1 MSGPLE
7 GVRILDFTSA
17 WAGPMATRCLAFLG
31 AEVVKIEG
39 PNRLDSW
46 RDTVRGVE
54 PARYPDMQRGERP
67 YNRSSRFNSQNHDKL
82 DLVVDLKHPQA
93 RGLMLRLARQCDV
106 VIDNFSPG
114 VLRRLGL
121 GYEDFRTAR
130 PDIVMVEMPAYG
142 NTGPE
147 ADNVAFGPNMEAMAG
162 MAAMIGYGDGVPVT
176 TSGAYLDPI
185 GGLHGAG
192 AVLTALIHRQRT
204 GQGQYVEVPQRETA
218 MQTIGELLLQ
228 QIETGET
235 FAPHGNRIP
244 GAAPHEAFPCRG
256 EEEWVAIAA
265 FTEGEW
271 RSLCAAIGRPALLTD
286 PRFCTLLDRKR
297 NEDALEA
304 EVAAWTRRHTKEE
317 AAALLQAHGVTAAPV
332 ATGRDIF
339 ADEQL
344 DALGFY
350 VELDHADAGRHRYPG
365 LAFHLGATPGVI
377 RRPPPLFA
385 EHNRHVLVDRFGL
398 SQEEY
403 AALEGD
409 GVIASAPLGRE

>member
-7 GVRILDFTSA
+7 GVRVLDFTSA

-31 AEVVKIEG
+31 AEVIKIEG

-54 PARYPDMQRGERP
+54 AGRYPNLQLGDRP

-93 RGLMLRLARQCDV
+93 RGLMLRLARECDV

-121 GYEDFRTAR
+121 GYEDFRAAR

-147 ADNVAFGPNMEAMAG
+147 AENVAFGPNMEAMAG
-162 MAAMIGYGDGVPVT
+162 MASMMGYGDGVPVT

-192 AVLTALIHRQRT
+192 AVLTALLHRQRT

-228 QIETGET
+228 QIENGET

-244 GAAPHEAFPCRG
+244 GAAPHDAFPCQG

-265 FTEGEW
+265 FTEDEW
-271 RSLCAAIGRPALLTD
+271 RSLCAAIERPDLLSG
-286 PRFCTLLDRKR
+286 PRFATLLDRKR
-297 NEDALEA
+297 NEDALYA
-304 EVAAWTRRHTKEE
+304 EIAAWTRRQSKAE
-317 AAALLQAHGVTAAPV
+317 AAGRLQAHGVTAAPV
-332 ATGRDIF
+332 ANGRDIF
-339 ADEQL
+339 EDGQL
-344 DALGFY
+344 AAVGFY
-350 VELDHADAGRHRYPG
+350 VELEHADAGRHRYPG
-365 LAFHLGATPGVI
+365 LAFHLDATPGAV

-385 EHNRHVLVDRFGL
+385 EHNRYVLVDRFGF
-398 SQEEY
+398 SPDEF
-403 AALEGD
+403 AALERD
-409 GVIASAPLGRE
+409 GVIASGPQGRD